1 MSSSEQIAENML
13 TAMQIIAESQPNNN
27 DITID
32 GFIIDASRAKEGMY
46 IVGSGYSQFTAYAST
61 IYKENDDVYILIPG
75 GDYNNTKLIVGRR
88 MTEGSGAYNVIDEL
102 EDMVFFHDSNSS
114 LIEFSGKSLGIQA
127 NNSSIQETLIGTWE
141 GSYAGVSK
149 LGLAPTFTSYL
160 KPLGIVN
167 GNYGIRLLI
176 TDNTGAVE
184 KVEFDSS
191 EYFGSPYNYIY
202 STRLTRVYEL
212 ATTKTITK
220 IEAYLY
226 QKNNFV
232 NFNEEWVAPKDTDK
246 NIFLMKFFIGVGAA
260 KSEIM
265 ASRCMIATTSGSNTY
280 YSPEYA
286 ETLKS
291 NPAIEKRFNETI
303 DWLLKEACENS
314 FDEIAIENAWQSKS
328 SNFSLAEFTRINNWL
343 KNYKFF
349 SQLAEAKTNSDRSS
363 FCQQVKQDAVA
374 GLLSQLT
381 CYTPRISFSFA
392 VKEDD
397 KMKYYSSIPSF
408 DTTAEG
414 KKAKSEFIQWFRAKS
429 DSVTNSNTLPP
440 ELLTGWELIGYM
452 DIDGKTTDNFLSTGE
467 LVFVPDYTQNTE
479 TLKALITYKNKQYIS
494 NALVLNNLRNA
505 EKEISQEEIKKALDE
520 VTAQRYS
527 DLDLIS
533 ANQKALNDIYLDC
546 GYYDGEDFISN
557 HGQFNYYTRSGSM
570 REEWVEKKFVIRC
583 YSLNSE
589 RTTLPTMLAS
599 NKDFYCA
606 QAGSRTSMIFSQQD
620 AIYKSFNVNG
630 TAVNG
635 YELAFTP
642 SHYYE
647 PARTANTFIFSA
659 KCHVDGNTSDI
670 LLENSLTLSFGY
682 YDCLGTSHTV
692 TAYWT
697 SSKTGEKVHSLVPG
711 KEYIP
716 HIVIDGKEMPGNWQL
731 KGTKTHSFT
740 TYIPDLQDICVAY
753 GVVEVGKVTQED
765 PDGLKLACYL
775 PAIISYNEDN
785 IIEGPTEIVYLSDGL
800 PHLRMSEQADDV
812 GPTYRLELLIED
824 NNDNQKYMTDVPW
837 IDTITPQTTDKLT
850 LAYGITADWLNG
862 SENVTVSS
870 PSNWSI
876 QTASNKDPIAYMR
889 GSKAQTS
896 DVEIDN
902 TKAQVFL
909 ENFGTLTACSVKYTN
924 DKNPQKVTDYSKVE
938 LTPLSYFLS
947 EMDGQVYG
955 VRVYTAYGYLLAT
968 IPVICRISHYASA
981 YIDNMSQYNGMVTI
995 DKNNNI
1001 IYSPRILAGK
1011 YEDADAGAGQK
1022 VFTGVALGDYCN
1034 TNTDASMRLTG
1045 IYGFNKGTQVYAFT
1059 EDGKAFIGSNKGR
1072 INFDGTNATIKNS
1085 GYDDAKN
1092 GSGMLID
1099 VNKADIFCHRG
1110 TNQAYFGASNEKNP
1124 LWINN
1129 TNNFSVDWDGNVTIG
1144 GKGSIN
1150 IDNGDNN
1157 SKFRVN
1163 SNGINMTGMISLSK
1177 EGNKVDIDGEGI
1189 NLSSGKQ
1196 TDSTDISLPDQNNSV
1211 KINSNGISLSD
1222 GKNNKVNVNSNG
1234 INMTGKISLSSG
1246 ENKVDIDSNGINLSD
1261 RKNIVNIGSNGIN
1274 LSDGK
1279 NNKVNVSTSGINM
1292 TGKIYL
1298 SNGKNKVDIGSNG
1311 INLSDGKNNKVN
1323 VNTNGI
1329 NMTGIIS
1336 LSDGKNNKV
1345 NIDGTSINLSN
1356 GDNKVDINGEGINLS
1371 SSRQVDSTDIS
1382 LPSWNNKVNI
1392 NSNGIN
1398 MTGLISLSNG
1408 ENKVDIDGKG
1418 IILSNGENRV
1428 DVSSNGISLSSGG
1441 QTGVIIGSNGIQMT
1455 GSISF
1460 PSNINFQNGSIST
1473 NAVKDLDD
1481 KIGDQITNATNK
1493 IHSYTADQML
1503 QDLQKASGENN
1514 GLFTWKNENG
1524 ITMTGLNAS
1533 CIKTGVIDASLIKT
1547 GKLDASLIKTGE
1559 LDGRL
1564 IKAESLKADSIGA
1577 GTLRVTVGIK
1587 QGFDL
1592 IGDKS
1597 RGASTSDDPRKWQT
1611 FGHLTVETGEAQP
1624 DPQDENTKYT
1634 TYGVKIAVDQKDFNG
1649 HLTNQQNLLF
1659 ISDAGIRIELGGG
1672 SDNGGVTFGFYN
1684 SGLQISGKV
1693 TNEEGKTEIKTKTY
1707 SWE

>member
-1 MSSSEQIAENML
+1 MSSSEQMAENML

-32 GFIIDASRAKEGMY
+32 GFIVDASRAKEGVY
-46 IVGSGYSQFTAYAST
+46 TVGSGYSQFTAYAFT
-61 IYKENDDVYILIPG
+61 TYKENDDVYILIPG
-75 GDYNNTKLIVGRR
+75 GDYNKTKFIVGRR
-88 MTEGSGAYNVIDEL
+88 MTESSGAYNVTDEL
-102 EDMVFFHDSNSS
+102 ENMVFFHDSNSS
-114 LIEFSGKSLGIQA
+114 LINFSGKSLGIQA
-127 NNSSIQETLIGTWE
+127 NNSLTQEILIGTWE
-141 GSYAGVSK
+141 GSYAGVSR

-160 KPLGIVN
+160 KPLGIIN
-167 GNYGIRLLI
+167 GSYGIRLFI

-191 EYFGSPYNYIY
+191 EYFGNPYNYIY

-212 ATTKTITK
+212 TTTKTIIK

-226 QKNNFV
+226 QKNNFS
-232 NFNEEWVAPKDTDK
+232 NFNEDWVAPTNTNK
-246 NIFLMKFFIGVGAA
+246 NIFLTKFFVGVGAT

-291 NPAIEKRFNETI
+291 NPAIERRFNEAI
-303 DWLLKEACENS
+303 DELSDVARNNNS
-314 FDEIAIENAWQSKS
+314 DKTAIENAWQSMS
-328 SNFSLAEFTRINNWL
+328 SNFSLAELTRINNWL

-349 SQLAEAKTNSDRSS
+349 SQLAEAKSDSDRSS
-363 FCQQVKQDAVA
+363 FCQKAKQDAA
-374 GLLSQLT
+374 AELLSQLT
-381 CYTPRISFSFA
+381 CYTPHISFSFA
-392 VKEDD
+392 VTEDD
-397 KMKYYSSIPSF
+397 KTKYYSSIPSF
-408 DTTAEG
+408 DTTSEE
-414 KKAKSEFIQWFRAKS
+414 KKAKSEFIQWFRAKAGN
-429 DSVTNSNTLPP
+429 VINSNTLPP

-557 HGQFNYYTRSGSM
+557 HGQFNYYTRSGLI
-570 REEWVEKKFVIRC
+570 REEWEEKKFVIRC

-606 QAGSRTSMIFSQQD
+606 QAGSRTSMIFSQQE

-630 TAVNG
+630 VAVNG

-642 SHYYE
+642 SRYYE
-647 PARTANTFIFSA
+647 AARTANTFTFSA
-659 KCHVDGNTSDI
+659 KCHVDGNTSDV

-692 TAYWT
+692 IAYWT
-697 SSKTGEKVHSLVPG
+697 SKATSEKVHSLVPG
-711 KEYIP
+711 REYIP
-716 HIVIDGKEMPGNWQL
+716 HIVIDGKETLGNWQL
-731 KGTKTHSFT
+731 KGTKTGSFT
-740 TYIPDLQDICVAY
+740 IYTPDLQDICVAY
-753 GVVEVGKVTQED
+753 GVVEVGKVTQAD

-800 PHLRMSEQADDV
+800 PHLRMSELAEDV

-824 NNDNQKYMTDVPW
+824 NDNNQKYMAEVPW

-850 LAYGITADWLNG
+850 LAYGITADWLTG
-862 SENVTVSS
+862 ENVTVSS

-981 YIDNMSQYNGMVTI
+981 YIDNMAQHNGMVTI

-1022 VFTGVALGDYCN
+1022 VFTGVALGDYCE
-1034 TNTDASMRLTG
+1034 TNTDPSMRLTG

-1124 LWINN
+1124 LWISN

-1150 IDNGDNN
+1150 ISNGAT
-1157 SKFRVN
+1157 SAFKVN
-1163 SNGINMTGMISLSK
+1163 RDGINMTGMISLSD
-1177 EGNKVDIDGEGI
+1177 EE
-1189 NLSSGKQ
+1189 
-1196 TDSTDISLPDQNNSV
+1196 
-1211 KINSNGISLSD
+1211 
-1222 GKNNKVNVNSNG
+1222 
-1234 INMTGKISLSSG
+1234 
-1246 ENKVDIDSNGINLSD
+1246 
-1261 RKNIVNIGSNGIN
+1261 
-1274 LSDGK
+1274 
-1279 NNKVNVSTSGINM
+1279 
-1292 TGKIYL
+1292 
-1298 SNGKNKVDIGSNG
+1298 
-1311 INLSDGKNNKVN
+1311 
-1323 VNTNGI
+1323 
-1329 NMTGIIS
+1329 
-1336 LSDGKNNKV
+1336 NNKV
-1345 NIDGTSINLSN
+1345 NIDG
-1356 GDNKVDINGEGINLS
+1356 K
-1371 SSRQVDSTDIS
+1371 
-1382 LPSWNNKVNI
+1382 
-1392 NSNGIN
+1392 
-1398 MTGLISLSNG
+1398 
-1408 ENKVDIDGKG
+1408 
-1418 IILSNGENRV
+1418 
-1428 DVSSNGISLSSGG
+1428 GISLSSGG
-1441 QTGVIIGSNGIQMT
+1441 LASVIINSNGIQLT
-1455 GSISF
+1455 GNITGIDYNNL
-1460 PSNINFQNGSIST
+1460 SNIPSIPDADSLKMTPEEIAEAIANKSDGLFFYDDNKLGIKANAITADCIGAGNLNVGKGGIQMNGYLT
-1473 NAVKDLDD
+1473 VRGTVWGVGYDLPVGSFGYGEGALPGGE
-1481 KIGDQITNATNK
+1481 KTYGIKMSLGGNYFIITNAG
-1493 IHSYTADQML
+1493 ARL
-1503 QDLQKASGENN
+1503 
-1514 GLFTWKNENG
+1514 
-1524 ITMTGLNAS
+1524 
-1533 CIKTGVIDASLIKT
+1533 
-1547 GKLDASLIKTGE
+1547 E
-1559 LDGRL
+1559 L
-1564 IKAESLKADSIGA
+1564 E
-1577 GTLRVTVGIK
+1577 
-1587 QGFDL
+1587 
-1592 IGDKS
+1592 
-1597 RGASTSDDPRKWQT
+1597 QT
-1611 FGHLTVETGEAQP
+1611 P
-1624 DPQDENTKYT
+1624 DNPP
-1634 TYGVKIAVDQKDFNG
+1634 
-1649 HLTNQQNLLF
+1649 
-1659 ISDAGIRIELGGG
+1659 
-1672 SDNGGVTFGFYN
+1672 VTFGFYY
-1684 SGLQISGKV
+1684 SGLMISREVKD
-1693 TNEEGKTEIKTKTY
+1693 EEGNIEIKSKTY

>member
-32 GFIIDASRAKEGMY
+32 GFIVDASRAKEGMY

-127 NNSSIQETLIGTWE
+127 NNSSIQEILIGTWE
-141 GSYAGVSK
+141 GNYAGVSK

-191 EYFGSPYNYIY
+191 EYFGSPYNYVY

-212 ATTKTITK
+212 TTTKTITK

-232 NFNEEWVAPKDTDK
+232 NFNEDWVAPKDTDK

-291 NPAIEKRFNETI
+291 NPAIEKRFNEAI
-303 DWLLKEACENS
+303 DGLLKEVCENN

-328 SNFSLAEFTRINNWL
+328 SNFSLAELTRINNWL

-349 SQLAEAKTNSDRSS
+349 SRLAEAKTDSDRSS

-374 GLLSQLT
+374 DLLSQLT

-440 ELLTGWELIGYM
+440 EFLTGWELIGYM

-557 HGQFNYYTRSGSM
+557 HGQFNYYTRSGSI
-570 REEWVEKKFVIRC
+570 REEWAEKKFVIRC

-606 QAGSRTSMIFSQQD
+606 EAGSRTSMIFSQQD

-635 YELAFTP
+635 YELVFTP

-659 KCHVDGNTSDI
+659 KCHVDGNTSDV

-697 SSKTGEKVHSLVPG
+697 NEALEKVHSLVPG
-711 KEYIP
+711 KKYIP
-716 HIVIDGKEMPGNWQL
+716 HIVIDGKEMPGNWEL
-731 KGTKTHSFT
+731 KGSRLMTGNFT
-740 TYIPDLQDICVAY
+740 TYTPDLQDICVAY

-824 NNDNQKYMTDVPW
+824 NDNNQKYMTDVPW
-837 IDTITPQTTDKLT
+837 IDTITQQAIDKLT
-850 LAYGITADWLNG
+850 LAYGITTDWLEG

-876 QTASNKDPIAYMR
+876 QAVNDKNPIVYMR
-889 GSKAQTS
+889 DLEDQTLGVKN
-896 DVEIDN
+896 DDA
-902 TKAQVFL
+902 KAQVFL

-981 YIDNMSQYNGMVTI
+981 YIDNMAQYNGMVTI

-1022 VFTGVALGDYCN
+1022 VFTGVALGDYGGK
-1034 TNTDASMRLTG
+1034 NTDPSMRLTG

-1072 INFDGTNATIKNS
+1072 INFDGTNATLYNS
-1085 GYDDAKN
+1085 NYKSNLG
-1092 GSGMLID
+1092 GMLID
-1099 VNKADIFCHRG
+1099 LDGSNIFCKRG
-1110 TNQAYFGASNEKNP
+1110 SNIKVYFGAGDSDHP
-1124 LWINN
+1124 LWISN

-1144 GKGSIN
+1144 GQGSIN
-1150 IDNGDNN
+1150 ISNGAT
-1157 SKFRVN
+1157 SAFKVN
-1163 SNGINMTGMISLSK
+1163 HDGINMTGEISLSK
-1177 EGNKVDIDGEGI
+1177 EGNKVDIDGGGI

-1196 TDSTDISLPDQNNSV
+1196 TDSTDISSPDQNNSV
-1211 KINSNGISLSD
+1211 KINSNGISLSN
-1222 GKNNKVNVNSNG
+1222 GKNNKVNINSNGINMTGEISLSNGNNSVNIGSNSINLSDGKNNRVNVNTNG
-1234 INMTGKISLSSG
+1234 INMTGKISLSNG
-1246 ENKVDIDSNGINLSD
+1246 ENKVDIGSNGINLSD
-1261 RKNIVNIGSNGIN
+1261 RKNIVNIGSNGI
-1274 LSDGK
+1274 S
-1279 NNKVNVSTSGINM
+1279 
-1292 TGKIYL
+1292 
-1298 SNGKNKVDIGSNG
+1298 
-1311 INLSDGKNNKVN
+1311 LSDGKNNKVN

-1329 NMTGIIS
+1329 DMTGIIS

-1356 GDNKVDINGEGINLS
+1356 GDNKVDVNGEGINLS

-1382 LPSWNNKVNI
+1382 LPSWNNSVIINSNGISLSGKENNKVDI

-1398 MTGLISLSNG
+1398 MTGMISLSKE
-1408 ENKVDIDGKG
+1408 ENEVDI
-1418 IILSNGENRV
+1418 NG
-1428 DVSSNGISLSSGG
+1428 DGISLSSGG
-1441 QTGVIIGSNGIQMT
+1441 LASVIINSNGIQMT

-1473 NAVKDLDD
+1473 NAIENLDN

-1493 IHSYTADQML
+1493 ITSYTADKML
-1503 QDLQKASGENN
+1503 QDLQDASKENG
-1514 GLFTWKNENG
+1514 GLFTWSNEDG
-1524 ITMTGLNAS
+1524 IKMTGLNAS
-1533 CIKTGVIDASLIKT
+1533 CINTGVINADLIKT
-1547 GKLDASLIKTGE
+1547 GAINASLITTGNLNADNIQLKGTFKTFEKDDKGNDVQRGMLGFAHGKYLNDNNE
-1559 LDGRL
+1559 
-1564 IKAESLKADSIGA
+1564 EEDS
-1577 GTLRVTVGIK
+1577 
-1587 QGFDL
+1587 
-1592 IGDKS
+1592 
-1597 RGASTSDDPRKWQT
+1597 
-1611 FGHLTVETGEAQP
+1611 
-1624 DPQDENTKYT
+1624 
-1634 TYGVKIAVDQKDFNG
+1634 YGVGMTSGNLQLMDIDKHTESEGKGGYVL
-1649 HLTNQQNLLF
+1649 LT
-1659 ISDAGIRIELGGG
+1659 DYGARLGYVHWGNDVNIHHCIVC
-1672 SDNGGVTFGFYN
+1672 SSGGVTLMYEN
-1684 SGLQISGKV
+1684 QLS
-1693 TNEEGKTEIKTKTY
+1693 NEKTIATLNATGWHTE
-1707 SWE
+1707 

>member
-1 MSSSEQIAENML
+1 MSSSEQMAENML

-32 GFIIDASRAKEGMY
+32 GFIVDASRAKEGVY
-46 IVGSGYSQFTAYAST
+46 TVGSGYSQFTAYAFT
-61 IYKENDDVYILIPG
+61 TYKENDDVYILIPG
-75 GDYNNTKLIVGRR
+75 GDYNKTKFIIGRR
-88 MTEGSGAYNVIDEL
+88 MTESSGAYNVTDEL
-102 EDMVFFHDSNSS
+102 ENMVFFHDSNSS
-114 LIEFSGKSLGIQA
+114 LINFSGKSLGIQA
-127 NNSSIQETLIGTWE
+127 NNSLTQEILIGTWE
-141 GSYAGVSK
+141 GSYAGVSR

-160 KPLGIVN
+160 KPLGITN
-167 GNYGIRLLI
+167 GSYGIRLFI
-176 TDNTGAVE
+176 TDNTGTVE

-191 EYFGSPYNYIY
+191 EYFGNPYNYIY

-212 ATTKTITK
+212 TTTKTIIK

-226 QKNNFV
+226 QKNNFAD
-232 NFNEEWVAPKDTDK
+232 FNEDWVTPTNTNK
-246 NIFLMKFFIGVGAA
+246 NIFLTKFFVGVGAT

-286 ETLKS
+286 GTLES
-291 NPAIEKRFNETI
+291 NPAIERRFNGAIDELLDIACNNNSDET
-303 DWLLKEACENS
+303 
-314 FDEIAIENAWQSKS
+314 AIENAWQSMS
-328 SNFSLAEFTRINNWL
+328 SNFSLAELTRINNWL

-349 SQLAEAKTNSDRSS
+349 SQLAEAKSDPDRSS
-363 FCQQVKQDAVA
+363 FCQKAKQDAA
-374 GLLSQLT
+374 AELLSQLT

-392 VKEDD
+392 VTEDD
-397 KMKYYSSIPSF
+397 KTKYYSSIPSF
-408 DTTAEG
+408 DATSDG
-414 KKAKSEFIQWFRAKS
+414 KKAKSEFIQWFRAKAGN
-429 DSVTNSNTLPP
+429 VINSNTLPP

-452 DIDGKTTDNFLSTGE
+452 DINGKSTDNFLSTGE
-467 LVFVPDYTQNTE
+467 LIFVPDYTQNTE

-505 EKEISQEEIKKALDE
+505 EKEISQDEIKKALDE

-557 HGQFNYYTRSGSM
+557 HGQFNYYTRSGLI
-570 REEWVEKKFVIRC
+570 REEWEEKKFVIRC

-589 RTTLPTMLAS
+589 RTTLPAMLAS

-630 TAVNG
+630 VAVNG

-642 SHYYE
+642 SRYYE
-647 PARTANTFIFSA
+647 AARTANTFTFSA

-692 TAYWT
+692 IAYWT
-697 SSKTGEKVHSLVPG
+697 SKATNEKVHSLVPG
-711 KEYIP
+711 REYIP
-716 HIVIDGKEMPGNWQL
+716 HIIIDGKETLGNWQL
-731 KGTKTHSFT
+731 KGTKTVSFT
-740 TYIPDLQDICVAY
+740 TYTPDLQDICVAY
-753 GVVEVGKVTQED
+753 GVVEVGKVTQAD

-800 PHLRMSEQADDV
+800 PHLRMSELAEDV

-824 NNDNQKYMTDVPW
+824 NHNNQKYMTEVPW
-837 IDTITPQTTDKLT
+837 IDTITPQTTTELT
-850 LAYGITADWLNG
+850 LAYGTTADWLTG

-876 QTASNKDPIAYMR
+876 QAVSNKDSIVYMR

-902 TKAQVFL
+902 TKAQVSL
-909 ENFGTLTACSVKYTN
+909 RNFGTLTACSVKYTN
-924 DKNPQKVTDYSKVE
+924 DTHSEKVTDYSKVE

-981 YIDNMSQYNGMVTI
+981 YIDNMAQYNGTVKI
-995 DKNNNI
+995 DEDKAI

-1011 YEDADAGAGQK
+1011 YEDVDAGAGQK
-1022 VFTGVALGDYCN
+1022 VFTGVALGDYGGK
-1034 TNTDASMRLTG
+1034 NTDPSMRLTG

-1059 EDGKAFIGSNKGR
+1059 EDGKAFIGSNEGR

-1085 GYDDAKN
+1085 GYDDVEN

-1124 LWINN
+1124 LWISN

-1150 IDNGDNN
+1150 ISNGAT
-1157 SKFRVN
+1157 SAFKVN
-1163 SNGINMTGMISLSK
+1163 RDGINMTGMISLSD
-1177 EGNKVDIDGEGI
+1177 EE
-1189 NLSSGKQ
+1189 
-1196 TDSTDISLPDQNNSV
+1196 
-1211 KINSNGISLSD
+1211 
-1222 GKNNKVNVNSNG
+1222 
-1234 INMTGKISLSSG
+1234 
-1246 ENKVDIDSNGINLSD
+1246 
-1261 RKNIVNIGSNGIN
+1261 
-1274 LSDGK
+1274 
-1279 NNKVNVSTSGINM
+1279 
-1292 TGKIYL
+1292 
-1298 SNGKNKVDIGSNG
+1298 
-1311 INLSDGKNNKVN
+1311 
-1323 VNTNGI
+1323 
-1329 NMTGIIS
+1329 
-1336 LSDGKNNKV
+1336 
-1345 NIDGTSINLSN
+1345 
-1356 GDNKVDINGEGINLS
+1356 
-1371 SSRQVDSTDIS
+1371 
-1382 LPSWNNKVNI
+1382 NNKVNI
-1392 NSNGIN
+1392 N
-1398 MTGLISLSNG
+1398 
-1408 ENKVDIDGKG
+1408 GK
-1418 IILSNGENRV
+1418 
-1428 DVSSNGISLSSGG
+1428 GISLSSGG
-1441 QTGVIIGSNGIQMT
+1441 QASVIINNNGIQLNGNITGIDYNNLSNRPSIPDADSLKMT
-1455 GSISF
+1455 DEQIAKAVSRKSDGLYFDGKSGKLG
-1460 PSNINFQNGSIST
+1460 IN
-1473 NAVKDLDD
+1473 
-1481 KIGDQITNATNK
+1481 
-1493 IHSYTADQML
+1493 
-1503 QDLQKASGENN
+1503 ASG
-1514 GLFTWKNENG
+1514 
-1524 ITMTGLNAS
+1524 ITAGYLNA
-1533 CIKTGVIDASLIKT
+1533 D
-1547 GKLDASLIKTGE
+1547 
-1559 LDGRL
+1559 R
-1564 IKAESLKADSIGA
+1564 IGA
-1577 GTLRVTVGIK
+1577 GTLNVAVGIT

-1592 IGDKS
+1592 IGDES
-1597 RGASTSDDPRKWQT
+1597 GGASTSNKKWKKFGEIATETGLAERGNITYKT
-1611 FGHLTVETGEAQP
+1611 FGI
-1624 DPQDENTKYT
+1624 
-1634 TYGVKIAVDQKDFNG
+1634 KIGVDQKDSNG
-1649 HLTNQQNLLF
+1649 QLTNQQNLLF

-1672 SDNGGVTFGFYN
+1672 SDNGGITFGFYN
-1684 SGLQISGKV
+1684 KGLEISGKV
-1693 TNEEGKTEIKTKTY
+1693 TDEEGNTEIKSKTY

>member
-1 MSSSEQIAENML
+1 MSSSEQIAESML

-32 GFIIDASRAKEGMY
+32 GFIVDASRAKEGMY

-127 NNSSIQETLIGTWE
+127 NNSSIQEILIGTWE
-141 GSYAGVSK
+141 GNYAGVSK

-202 STRLTRVYEL
+202 STRLTRVYQL

-291 NPAIEKRFNETI
+291 NPAIEKRFNEAI
-303 DWLLKEACENS
+303 DWLLKEVCENK

-328 SNFSLAEFTRINNWL
+328 SNFSLAELTRINNWL

-374 GLLSQLT
+374 SLLSQLT

-452 DIDGKTTDNFLSTGE
+452 DIDGKTTDNFLPTGE
-467 LVFVPDYTQNTE
+467 LIFVPDYTQNTE

-520 VTAQRYS
+520 ITAQRYS
-527 DLDLIS
+527 DLDLFS
-533 ANQKALNDIYLDC
+533 ANQQALNDIYLDC

-557 HGQFNYYTRSGSM
+557 HGQFNYYTRSGSI

-599 NKDFYCA
+599 NKDFYCV

-659 KCHVDGNTSDI
+659 KCHVDGNTSDV

-697 SSKTGEKVHSLVPG
+697 NEALEKVHSLVPG
-711 KEYIP
+711 REYIP
-716 HIVIDGKEMPGNWQL
+716 HIVIDGKEILGNWQL
-731 KGTKTHSFT
+731 KGTKNVSFT
-740 TYIPDLQDICVAY
+740 TYTPDLQDICVAY

-981 YIDNMSQYNGMVTI
+981 YIDNMAQYNGTVTI

-1022 VFTGVALGDYCN
+1022 VFTGVALGDYGGK
-1034 TNTDASMRLTG
+1034 NTDPSMRLTG

-1059 EDGKAFIGSNKGR
+1059 EDGKAFIGSNEGR
-1072 INFDGTNATIKNS
+1072 INFDGTNATLYNS
-1085 GYDDAKN
+1085 GYFDSPTN
-1092 GSGMLID
+1092 CQGMLID
-1099 VNKADIFCHRG
+1099 LNDSNISCKRSNGKVCNE
-1110 TNQAYFGASNEKNP
+1110 AYFGAGNSNYP
-1124 LWINN
+1124 LWISN

-1144 GKGSIN
+1144 GKGSIDIN
-1150 IDNGDNN
+1150 NGTN
-1157 SKFRVN
+1157 SAFKVN

-1177 EGNKVDIDGEGI
+1177 EGNKVNIDGEGI

-1234 INMTGKISLSSG
+1234 INMTGKISLSDG
-1246 ENKVDIDSNGINLSD
+1246 GNKVDISSTDICLSNGNNSV
-1261 RKNIVNIGSNGIN
+1261 KVNSNGIN

-1279 NNKVNVSTSGINM
+1279 NNKVNVNTNGINM

-1298 SNGKNKVDIGSNG
+1298 SNGENKVDIGSNG

-1356 GDNKVDINGEGINLS
+1356 GDNKVDVNGEGINLS

-1382 LPSWNNKVNI
+1382 LPSWNNSVKI
-1392 NSNGIN
+1392 NSNGI
-1398 MTGLISLSNG
+1398 SLSG
-1408 ENKVDIDGKG
+1408 EENNKVDI
-1418 IILSNGENRV
+1418 NG
-1428 DVSSNGISLSSGG
+1428 DGISLSSGG
-1441 QTGVIIGSNGIQMT
+1441 LASVIINSNGIQLAGNIT
-1455 GSISF
+1455 GIDYNKLSNRPSIPDADSLKMSDEQIAQAV
-1460 PSNINFQNGSIST
+1460 SNRSPGLYYENGKLGIN
-1473 NAVKDLDD
+1473 A
-1481 KIGDQITNATNK
+1481 
-1493 IHSYTADQML
+1493 
-1503 QDLQKASGENN
+1503 
-1514 GLFTWKNENG
+1514 NG
-1524 ITMTGLNAS
+1524 IT
-1533 CIKTGVIDASLIKT
+1533 
-1547 GKLDASLIKTGE
+1547 TGE
-1559 LDGRL
+1559 L
-1564 IKAESLKADSIGA
+1564 KADRIGA
-1577 GTLRVTVGIK
+1577 GTLNVTVGIK
-1587 QGFDL
+1587 HGFDL

-1597 RGASTSDDPRKWQT
+1597 RGASVSDDPRKWQT

-1624 DPQDENTKYT
+1624 DPHDENSKYT
-1634 TYGVKIAVDQKDFNG
+1634 TYGVKIAVDQKDFKG

-1672 SDNGGVTFGFYN
+1672 SDNGGVTFGFYS
-1684 SGLQISGKV
+1684 SGLQISSKV
-1693 TNEEGKTEIKTKTY
+1693 TDEEGKTEIKSKTY
-1707 SWE
+1707 NWV

>member
-1 MSSSEQIAENML
+1 MSSSEQMAENML

-32 GFIIDASRAKEGMY
+32 GFIIDASRAKEGVY
-46 IVGSGYSQFTAYAST
+46 TVGSGYSQFTAYAFT
-61 IYKENDDVYILIPG
+61 TYKENDDVYILIPG
-75 GDYNNTKLIVGRR
+75 GDYNNTKFIIGRR
-88 MTEGSGAYNVIDEL
+88 MTESSGAYNVIDDL
-102 EDMVFFHDSNSS
+102 ENMVFFHDSNSS
-114 LIEFSGKSLGIQA
+114 LINFSGKSLGIQA
-127 NNSSIQETLIGTWE
+127 NNSLTQEILIGTWE
-141 GSYAGVSK
+141 GSYAGVSR

-160 KPLGIVN
+160 KPLGITN
-167 GNYGIRLLI
+167 GSYGIRLLI

-191 EYFGSPYNYIY
+191 EYFGNPYNYIY

-212 ATTKTITK
+212 TTIKTIIK

-226 QKNNFV
+226 QKNNFSD
-232 NFNEEWVAPKDTDK
+232 FNEDWVAPTNTNK
-246 NIFLMKFFIGVGAA
+246 NIFLTKFFVGVGAT

-265 ASRCMIATTSGSNTY
+265 VSRCMIATTSGSNTY

-291 NPAIEKRFNETI
+291 NPAIERRFNKAI
-303 DWLLKEACENS
+303 DELSVVARNNNS
-314 FDEIAIENAWQSKS
+314 DKTTIENAWQSMS
-328 SNFSLAEFTRINNWL
+328 SNFSLAELTRINNWL

-349 SQLAEAKTNSDRSS
+349 SQLAEAKSDPDRSS
-363 FCQQVKQDAVA
+363 FCQKAKQDVAVE
-374 GLLSQLT
+374 LLSQLT

-392 VKEDD
+392 VTEDD
-397 KMKYYSSIPSF
+397 KTKYYSSIPSF
-408 DTTAEG
+408 DTTSEG
-414 KKAKSEFIQWFRAKS
+414 KKAKSEFIQWFRAKAGN
-429 DSVTNSNTLPP
+429 VINSNTLPP
-440 ELLTGWELIGYM
+440 ELLAGWELIGYM
-452 DIDGKTTDNFLSTGE
+452 DIDGKSTDNFLSTGE
-467 LVFVPDYTQNTE
+467 LIFIPDYTQNTE

-546 GYYDGEDFISN
+546 GYYDGENFISN
-557 HGQFNYYTRSGSM
+557 HGQFNYYTRSGLI
-570 REEWVEKKFVIRC
+570 REEWEQKKFVIRC

-659 KCHVDGNTSDI
+659 KCHVDGNTQDI

-697 SSKTGEKVHSLVPG
+697 NEALEKVHSLVPG
-711 KEYIP
+711 KKYIP
-716 HIVIDGKEMPGNWQL
+716 HIVIDGKEMPGNWEL
-731 KGTKTHSFT
+731 KGSGLMTGSFT
-740 TYIPDLQDICVAY
+740 IYTPDLQDICVAY
-753 GVVEVGKVTQED
+753 GVVEVGKITQED

-800 PHLRMSEQADDV
+800 PHLRMSEQVDDV

-824 NNDNQKYMTDVPW
+824 NDNNQKYMTEVPW

-850 LAYGITADWLNG
+850 LAYGITADWLTDL
-862 SENVTVSS
+862 EKVTVSS

-876 QTASNKDPIAYMR
+876 QAANNKKSIIYMR
-889 GSKAQTS
+889 DLEDQTLGVKND
-896 DVEIDN
+896 DV
-902 TKAQVFL
+902 KAQVFL

-924 DKNPQKVTDYSKVE
+924 DTSSKKVTDYSKVE

-981 YIDNMSQYNGMVTI
+981 YIDNMAQYNGMVTI

-1022 VFTGVALGDYCN
+1022 VFTGVALGDYGGK
-1034 TNTDASMRLTG
+1034 NTDPSMRLTG

-1072 INFDGTNATIKNS
+1072 INFDGTNATIKNN
-1085 GYDDAKN
+1085 GYDDAEN

-1110 TNQAYFGASNEKNP
+1110 TNQAYFGAGNEKNP
-1124 LWINN
+1124 LWIGNSFN
-1129 TNNFSVDWDGNVTIG
+1129 VDWAGNVDIG
-1144 GKGSIN
+1144 GQGSIN
-1150 IDNGDNN
+1150 ID
-1157 SKFRVN
+1157 KFRA
-1163 SNGINMTGMISLSK
+1163 
-1177 EGNKVDIDGEGI
+1177 DGEGVYI
-1189 NLSSGKQ
+1189 G
-1196 TDSTDISLPDQNNSV
+1196 DQNNY
-1211 KINSNGISLSD
+1211 I
-1222 GKNNKVNVNSNG
+1222 
-1234 INMTGKISLSSG
+1234 
-1246 ENKVDIDSNGINLSD
+1246 
-1261 RKNIVNIGSNGIN
+1261 
-1274 LSDGK
+1274 
-1279 NNKVNVSTSGINM
+1279 
-1292 TGKIYL
+1292 
-1298 SNGKNKVDIGSNG
+1298 
-1311 INLSDGKNNKVN
+1311 
-1323 VNTNGI
+1323 
-1329 NMTGIIS
+1329 
-1336 LSDGKNNKV
+1336 
-1345 NIDGTSINLSN
+1345 NID
-1356 GDNKVDINGEGINLS
+1356 
-1371 SSRQVDSTDIS
+1371 
-1382 LPSWNNKVNI
+1382 
-1392 NSNGIN
+1392 
-1398 MTGLISLSNG
+1398 
-1408 ENKVDIDGKG
+1408 
-1418 IILSNGENRV
+1418 
-1428 DVSSNGISLSSGG
+1428 
-1441 QTGVIIGSNGIQMT
+1441 SNGIQMT

-1460 PSNINFQNGSIST
+1460 PSSSISS
-1473 NAVKDLDD
+1473 NAIKDLDE
-1481 KIGDQITNATNK
+1481 KINQATSNAYDTK
-1493 IHSYTADQML
+1493 KMRE
-1503 QDLQKASGENN
+1503 DLLKVSNGKT
-1514 GLFTWKNENG
+1514 GLFTWSENG
-1524 ITMTGLNAS
+1524 ETITGLNANY
-1533 CIKTGVIDASLIKT
+1533 INAGAIDASLIT
-1547 GKLDASLIKTGE
+1547 TGE
-1559 LDGRL
+1559 
-1564 IKAESLKADSIGA
+1564 IKADRIGA
-1577 GTLRVTVGIK
+1577 GNLNVGQGGIK
-1587 QGFDL
+1587 MNGY
-1592 IGDKS
+1592 
-1597 RGASTSDDPRKWQT
+1597 
-1611 FGHLTVETGEAQP
+1611 LTVMGTVWGVGDDLP
-1624 DPQDENTKYT
+1624 IGSIGYGKGTLPGGVN
-1634 TYGVKIAVDQKDFNG
+1634 TYGIKMSLGENYFII
-1649 HLTNQQNLLF
+1649 TN
-1659 ISDAGIRIELGGG
+1659 AGARLELGGG

-1684 SGLQISGKV
+1684 NGLQISGSNQG
-1693 TNEEGKTEIKTKTY
+1693 TISSKTY

>member
-1 MSSSEQIAENML
+1 MSSSEQIAESML

-32 GFIIDASRAKEGMY
+32 GFIVDASRAKEGMY

-127 NNSSIQETLIGTWE
+127 NNSSIQEILIGTWE

-191 EYFGSPYNYIY
+191 EYFGSPYNYVY

-212 ATTKTITK
+212 TTTKTITK

-232 NFNEEWVAPKDTDK
+232 NFNEDWVAPKDTDK

-291 NPAIEKRFNETI
+291 NPAIEKRFNEAI
-303 DWLLKEACENS
+303 DGLLKEVCENN

-328 SNFSLAEFTRINNWL
+328 SNFSLAELTRINNWL

-349 SQLAEAKTNSDRSS
+349 SQLAEAKTDSDRSG

-374 GLLSQLT
+374 DLLSQLT

-440 ELLTGWELIGYM
+440 EFLTGWELIGYM

-557 HGQFNYYTRSGSM
+557 HGQFNYYTRSGSI
-570 REEWVEKKFVIRC
+570 REEWTEKKFVIRC

-630 TAVNG
+630 TTVNG

-647 PARTANTFIFSA
+647 SARTANTFIFSA
-659 KCHVDGNTSDI
+659 KCHVDGNTSDV

-692 TAYWT
+692 IAYWT
-697 SSKTGEKVHSLVPG
+697 NEALEKVHSLVPG
-711 KEYIP
+711 KKYIP
-716 HIVIDGKEMPGNWQL
+716 HIIIDGKETPGNWEL
-731 KGTKTHSFT
+731 RGSGLSTGSFT
-740 TYIPDLQDICVAY
+740 TYTPDLQDIYVAY

-824 NNDNQKYMTDVPW
+824 NNNNQKYMTDVPW

-850 LAYGITADWLNG
+850 LAYGITADWLTDL
-862 SENVTVSS
+862 EKVTVSS

-876 QTASNKDPIAYMR
+876 QAANNKKSIIYMR
-889 GSKAQTS
+889 DLEDQTLGVKND
-896 DVEIDN
+896 DV
-902 TKAQVFL
+902 KAQVFL

-981 YIDNMSQYNGMVTI
+981 YIDNMAQHNGMVTI

-1022 VFTGVALGDYCN
+1022 VFTGVALGDYGGK
-1034 TNTDASMRLTG
+1034 NTDPSMRLTG

-1059 EDGKAFIGSNKGR
+1059 EDGKAFIGSNEGR
-1072 INFDGTNATIKNS
+1072 IDFDGTNATLYNS
-1085 GYDDAKN
+1085 NYKSNLG
-1092 GSGMLID
+1092 GMLID
-1099 VNKADIFCHRG
+1099 LDGSNIFCKRG
-1110 TNQAYFGASNEKNP
+1110 SNIKAYFGAGNNVFP
-1124 LWINN
+1124 LWISN
-1129 TNNFSVDWDGNVTIG
+1129 TDNFSVDWEGNVTIG

-1150 IDNGDNN
+1150 I
-1157 SKFRVN
+1157 
-1163 SNGINMTGMISLSK
+1163 SNGATS
-1177 EGNKVDIDGEGI
+1177 EFR
-1189 NLSSGKQ
+1189 
-1196 TDSTDISLPDQNNSV
+1196 
-1211 KINSNGISLSD
+1211 
-1222 GKNNKVNVNSNG
+1222 VNSNG
-1234 INMTGKISLSSG
+1234 INMTGKISLS
-1246 ENKVDIDSNGINLSD
+1246 
-1261 RKNIVNIGSNGIN
+1261 
-1274 LSDGK
+1274 
-1279 NNKVNVSTSGINM
+1279 
-1292 TGKIYL
+1292 
-1298 SNGKNKVDIGSNG
+1298 
-1311 INLSDGKNNKVN
+1311 
-1323 VNTNGI
+1323 
-1329 NMTGIIS
+1329 
-1336 LSDGKNNKV
+1336 
-1345 NIDGTSINLSN
+1345 
-1356 GDNKVDINGEGINLS
+1356 
-1371 SSRQVDSTDIS
+1371 
-1382 LPSWNNKVNI
+1382 
-1392 NSNGIN
+1392 
-1398 MTGLISLSNG
+1398 NG
-1408 ENKVDIDGKG
+1408 ENKVDIGGKG
-1418 IILSNGENRV
+1418 IILSDGENRV

-1460 PSNINFQNGSIST
+1460 PNGSIST
-1473 NAVKDLDD
+1473 DAVKDLDD
-1481 KIGDQITNATNK
+1481 KIGGQITNATNK
-1493 IHSYTADQML
+1493 IKTYSISNMRS
-1503 QDLQKASGENN
+1503 DLRAISNGEN
-1514 GLFTWKNENG
+1514 GLFTWSDNG
-1524 ITMTGLNAS
+1524 ETIMGLNANY
-1533 CIKTGVIDASLIKT
+1533 INAGAIDASLIT
-1547 GKLDASLIKTGE
+1547 TGE
-1559 LDGRL
+1559 L
-1564 IKAESLKADSIGA
+1564 KADRISGGNLNVGKGGIQMNGYLTVR
-1577 GTLRVTVGIK
+1577 GTVWGVGYDLPVGSFGYGEGVLPGGEKTYGIK
-1587 QGFDL
+1587 MSLEDNYF
-1592 IGDKS
+1592 IITNA
-1597 RGASTSDDPRKWQT
+1597 GAR
-1611 FGHLTVETGEAQP
+1611 L
-1624 DPQDENTKYT
+1624 
-1634 TYGVKIAVDQKDFNG
+1634 
-1649 HLTNQQNLLF
+1649 
-1659 ISDAGIRIELGGG
+1659 ELDGG
-1672 SDNGGVTFGFYN
+1672 SDNGGVTFGFYS

-1693 TNEEGKTEIKTKTY
+1693 TDEDGNTEIKSKTY
-1707 SWE
+1707 SWV

>member
-32 GFIIDASRAKEGMY
+32 GFIVDASRAKEGMY

-127 NNSSIQETLIGTWE
+127 NNSSIQEILIGTWE

-191 EYFGSPYNYIY
+191 EYFGIPYNYVY

-212 ATTKTITK
+212 TTTKTITK

-232 NFNEEWVAPKDTDK
+232 NFNEDWVAPTNTDK

-303 DWLLKEACENS
+303 DGLLKEVCENNS
-314 FDEIAIENAWQSKS
+314 DEIAIENAWQSKS
-328 SNFSLAEFTRINNWL
+328 SNFSLAEFTRINSWL

-349 SQLAEAKTNSDRSS
+349 SQLAEAKTDSDRSS

-374 GLLSQLT
+374 DLLSQLT

-392 VKEDD
+392 VTEDD
-397 KMKYYSSIPSF
+397 KTKYYSSIPSF
-408 DTTAEG
+408 DATSEG
-414 KKAKSEFIQWFRAKS
+414 KKAKSEFIQWFRAKAGN
-429 DSVTNSNTLPP
+429 VINSNTLPP

-452 DIDGKTTDNFLSTGE
+452 NIDGKTTDNFLSTGE

-557 HGQFNYYTRSGSM
+557 HGQFNYYTRSGLI
-570 REEWVEKKFVIRC
+570 REEWEEKKFVIRC

-589 RTTLPTMLAS
+589 RTTLPAMLAS

-606 QAGSRTSMIFSQQD
+606 EAGSRTSMIFSQQD

-642 SHYYE
+642 SRYYE
-647 PARTANTFIFSA
+647 PARTANTFTFSA
-659 KCHVDGNTSDI
+659 KCHVDGNTQDI

-692 TAYWT
+692 IAYWT
-697 SSKTGEKVHSLVPG
+697 SKATSEKVHSLVPG
-711 KEYIP
+711 REYIP
-716 HIVIDGKEMPGNWQL
+716 HIIIDGKETLGNWQL
-731 KGTKTHSFT
+731 KGTKAGSFT
-740 TYIPDLQDICVAY
+740 TYTPDLQDICVAY
-753 GVVEVGKVTQED
+753 GVVEVGKMTQAD

-812 GPTYRLELLIED
+812 GPAYRLELLIED
-824 NNDNQKYMTDVPW
+824 NDNNQKYMTDVPW
-837 IDTITPQTTDKLT
+837 IDTITPQAIDKLT
-850 LAYGITADWLNG
+850 LAYGITTDWLEG
-862 SENVTVSS
+862 SKNVTVSS

-876 QTASNKDPIAYMR
+876 QAVSNKDPIAYMR

-896 DVEIDN
+896 DVEIDDA
-902 TKAQVFL
+902 KAQVSL
-909 ENFGTLTACSVKYTN
+909 RNFGTLTACSVKYT
-924 DKNPQKVTDYSKVE
+924 DDTHSEKVTDYSKVE

-981 YIDNMSQYNGMVTI
+981 YIDNMAQYNGTVKI
-995 DKNNNI
+995 DEDNAI

-1022 VFTGVALGDYCN
+1022 IFTGVALGDYGGKD
-1034 TNTDASMRLTG
+1034 TDPSMRLTG
-1045 IYGFNKGTQVYAFT
+1045 IYGFNKGAQVYAFK
-1059 EDGKAFIGSNKGR
+1059 EDGTAFIGSGNGR
-1072 INFDGTNATIKNS
+1072 INFDGTNATLYNS
-1085 GYDDAKN
+1085 NYESN
-1092 GSGMLID
+1092 QGMLID
-1099 VNKADIFCHRG
+1099 LDCSDIFCKNG
-1110 TNQAYFGASNEKNP
+1110 DYQAYFGAGNSNYP
-1124 LWINN
+1124 LQIG
-1129 TNNFSVDWDGNVTIG
+1129 NNFSVDWDGNVNIG
-1144 GKGSIN
+1144 GNGSIN
-1150 IDNGDNN
+1150 IDE
-1157 SKFRVN
+1157 FRADRDGVHIGN
-1163 SNGINMTGMISLSK
+1163 QTNYINIS
-1177 EGNKVDIDGEGI
+1177 
-1189 NLSSGKQ
+1189 
-1196 TDSTDISLPDQNNSV
+1196 
-1211 KINSNGISLSD
+1211 
-1222 GKNNKVNVNSNG
+1222 
-1234 INMTGKISLSSG
+1234 
-1246 ENKVDIDSNGINLSD
+1246 
-1261 RKNIVNIGSNGIN
+1261 
-1274 LSDGK
+1274 
-1279 NNKVNVSTSGINM
+1279 
-1292 TGKIYL
+1292 
-1298 SNGKNKVDIGSNG
+1298 
-1311 INLSDGKNNKVN
+1311 
-1323 VNTNGI
+1323 
-1329 NMTGIIS
+1329 
-1336 LSDGKNNKV
+1336 
-1345 NIDGTSINLSN
+1345 
-1356 GDNKVDINGEGINLS
+1356 
-1371 SSRQVDSTDIS
+1371 
-1382 LPSWNNKVNI
+1382 
-1392 NSNGIN
+1392 
-1398 MTGLISLSNG
+1398 
-1408 ENKVDIDGKG
+1408 
-1418 IILSNGENRV
+1418 
-1428 DVSSNGISLSSGG
+1428 
-1441 QTGVIIGSNGIQMT
+1441 SNGIQMN

-1460 PSNINFQNGSIST
+1460 PSSSISSSAIKGLDDEINQATSNIN
-1473 NAVKDLDD
+1473 
-1481 KIGDQITNATNK
+1481 
-1493 IHSYTADQML
+1493 SYTADKML
-1503 QDLQKASGENN
+1503 KDLYNASNKGEN
-1514 GLFTWKNENG
+1514 GLFTWSENG
-1524 ITMTGLNAS
+1524 MSMTGLNAN
-1533 CIKTGVIDASLIKT
+1533 CINVGAISADRIGV
-1547 GKLDASLIKTGE
+1547 GN
-1559 LDGRL
+1559 
-1564 IKAESLKADSIGA
+1564 LK
-1577 GTLRVTVGIK
+1577 VTVGIT

-1592 IGDKS
+1592 LGD
-1597 RGASTSDDPRKWQT
+1597 ASEGISQNPDKWIK
-1611 FGHLTVETGEAQP
+1611 FGRIITETGSAG
-1624 DPQDENTKYT
+1624 KYK
-1634 TYGVKIAVDQKDFNG
+1634 TYGVKIAVDQKDSNG
-1649 HLTNQQNLLF
+1649 NLTKQENLLF

-1684 SGLQISGKV
+1684 EGLRISGSNQGTISSKL
-1693 TNEEGKTEIKTKTY
+1693 Y